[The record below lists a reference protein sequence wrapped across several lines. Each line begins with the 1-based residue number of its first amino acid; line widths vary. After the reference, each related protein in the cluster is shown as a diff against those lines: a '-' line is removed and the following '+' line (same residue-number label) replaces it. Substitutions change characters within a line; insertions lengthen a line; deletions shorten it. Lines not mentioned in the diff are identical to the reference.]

1 MMMKIGESLEKSFL
15 VKPEHSASSVSS
27 GAVYV
32 LSTPM
37 MIAFMEDVS
46 FTLAQRY
53 LETGKT
59 TVGFHVDVKHLAPAP
74 IGKEVK
80 VKSTLVEVNGNK
92 LKFKVE
98 AYYKDK
104 KIGDGIHERVIV
116 DEKEFMKKVEE
127 S

>member
-1 MMMKIGESLEKSFL
+1 MMMKIGESLEKDFL
-15 VKPEHSASSVSS
+15 VKSEHSASAVSS
-27 GAVYV
+27 GAVNV

-46 FTLAQRY
+46 FTLAQKY
-53 LETGKT
+53 LEIGKT
-59 TVGFHVDVKHLAPAP
+59 TVGYHVDVKHLAPAP

-104 KIGDGIHERVIV
+104 KIGEGIHERVIV

-127 S
+127 L

>member
-15 VKPEHSASSVSS
+15 VKPEHSASAVSS
-27 GAVYV
+27 GAVNV

-46 FTLAQRY
+46 FTLAQKY
-53 LETGKT
+53 LEPGKT

-80 VKSTLVEVNGNK
+80 VKSTLVEVNGNR

-116 DEKEFMKKVEE
+116 DEKEFMKRVEE

>member
-1 MMMKIGESLEKSFL
+1 MMKVGESLEKTFL
-15 VKPEHSASSVSS
+15 VKPEHSASAVSS

-46 FTLAQRY
+46 FTLAQKY
-53 LETGKT
+53 LEPGKT
-59 TVGFHVDVKHLAPAP
+59 TVGYHVDVKHLAPAP
-74 IGKEVK
+74 IGKEVR
-80 VKSTLVEVNGNK
+80 VRSTLIEINGKK

-104 KIGDGIHERVIV
+104 KIGEGIHERVIV

-127 S
+127 E